1 MFTEIALV
9 SGGIDSVL
17 VTAHVPH
24 AQPLFVITGNAKHS
38 MSAKPLTTFGHR
50 HL

>member
-1 MFTEIALV
+1 MFTDIALV

-24 AQPLFVITGNAKHS
+24 AQPLFIDYGQREA
-38 MSAKPLTTFGHR
+38 FYER
-50 HL
+50 